1 MVFLEI
7 LKKNLALVLALLVIA
22 FSVIV
27 AVNASPAYAAVDCNG
42 LSGTDRSKCEICRGS
57 GGTDYSNGECIT
69 GDKNPGDEVTGIVE
83 TVITLF
89 SWIVGVTSV
98 IMIMIGGFRYI
109 TSQGD
114 SGNVSAAKNTILY
127 AVIGLVVVALAQV
140 IVNFVI
146 GKI

>member
-1 MVFLEI
+1 MVVLEVI
-7 LKKNLALVLALLVIA
+7 KKNLTVIISMIVIA
-22 FSVIV
+22 FSLV
-27 AVNASPAYAAVDCNG
+27 AVINTNTAYALDCSG
-42 LSGTDRSKCEICRGS
+42 FSGTDRSKCEICRGS
-57 GGTDYSNGECIT
+57 GGTSFSEGNCIT
-69 GDKNPGDEVTGIVE
+69 GDTDPSTEVSSIVE
-83 TVITLF
+83 TVIDIF
-89 SWIVGVTSV
+89 SWIVGITSV

-146 GKI
+146 SKI